1 MITQDIITDGSDISG
16 SNVFIYMNQFYN
28 MTDKGIS
35 IGEKS
40 NAYVTSNIF
49 KNNNSA
55 IVAKDDS
62 RLCLK
67 NNKYTNN
74 KYDLDG
80 YIKKKMYNKP
90 KIYYVENSDLNINK
104 INQENYVI
112 ENMLTELCIE
122 EFQKIENYE

>member
-1 MITQDIITDGSDISG
+1 MNIKFSKVKIVNSSFFNNYADQIDLDYSDGFVFNSNFFYDNMITQDIITDGLDIGG

-80 YIKKKMYNKP
+80 YIRKK
-90 KIYYVENSDLNINK
+90 
-104 INQENYVI
+104 
-112 ENMLTELCIE
+112 C
-122 EFQKIENYE
+122 